1 LAALEGELRPLVT
14 ERIGAEKAEHFV
26 NNWRLLVLVL
36 ERGSYAPPTSRPES
50 EACE

>member
-26 NNWRLLVLVL
+26 NNWRQLVLVL
-36 ERGSYAPPTSRPES
+36 ERGELRPTHIKARK
-50 EACE
+50 